1 MTDTREIAEE
11 GLKLM
16 QTKLGTTAYL
26 EQLNGVRQR
35 VMGKREDRKIKR
47 SIEVVT
53 DPEKAAQK
61 KIRQHEKVFS
71 FIAETNIQG
80 EGKQETESRRL

>member
-61 KIRQHEKVFS
+61 KIRQHEKVSS

-80 EGKQETESRRL
+80 EGKQEKESRRL